1 MDDTPVD
8 WEKEKRIKA
17 EREKASRQILTE
29 DKSKLAY
36 IDPETFA
43 VKKGFTRDP
52 EGHRVMAEKLSG
64 ISLAVIFFGSILDVI
79 FVFITA
85 NLHMGLA
92 NMIPAI
98 IEGIIFSL
106 LIMLPIFGSLIASAE
121 IIAYFVKTKK
131 ILTVQIINVVITII
145 IFVALLKIRELILI
159 LGF

>member
-1 MDDTPVD
+1 
-8 WEKEKRIKA
+8 
-17 EREKASRQILTE
+17 
-29 DKSKLAY
+29 
-36 IDPETFA
+36 
-43 VKKGFTRDP
+43 
-52 EGHRVMAEKLSG
+52 MAEKLSG

-98 IEGIIFSL
+98 LEGIIFSL
-106 LIMLPIFGSLIASAE
+106 LIMLPIFGSLIAGAE

-159 LGF
+159 FGF